1 MDGEELE
8 AWLIKESQSSE
19 PMSDTRPGE
28 LSRLEAK
35 KLAEEMAAVIGL
47 AADERK
53 YREHVLT
60 TLARMEVKVDNLKE
74 MFDSHATEDDMR
86 FGNVNQKIGDNS
98 ASISKGVGIAAAIV
112 AMMGLMMWII
122 QQVQK

>member
-1 MDGEELE
+1 MG
-8 AWLIKESQSSE
+8 
-19 PMSDTRPGE
+19 RV
-28 LSRLEAK
+28 EAK
-35 KLAEEMAAVIGL
+35 KLAEEISAVIGL

-74 MFDSHATEDDMR
+74 LFDSHATEDDMR
-86 FGNVNQKIGDNS
+86 FGNVTQKLGDAN
-98 ASISKGVGIAAAIV
+98 ASISKGVGIAAALV